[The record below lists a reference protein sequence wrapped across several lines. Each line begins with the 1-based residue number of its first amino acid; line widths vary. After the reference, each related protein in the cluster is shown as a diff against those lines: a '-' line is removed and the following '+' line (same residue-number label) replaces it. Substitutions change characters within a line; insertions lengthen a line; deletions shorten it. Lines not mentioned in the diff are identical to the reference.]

1 MWCLHM
7 ANLLQFAS
15 QSSTV
20 AADNILIDISYDF
33 NFNLVPLIVS
43 LFAVF
48 ARNSL
53 TSVSPLPQ
61 DKTGLVAFS
70 FHCYDKCSCPLRWS
84 VLAVVTK
91 VDLSSSIAIVFSP
104 DLHCVFAL
112 ISPIIMLI
120 VLFQCFC
127 TIYISGQCCL
137 QAGPMT
143 LSLSRWDSE
152 FPRCTLWLIIYL
164 CKANRLASI
173 VSVHRWQRS
182 STLLAFLFLF
192 LFFLV
197 LPVTAA
203 VPSGACWMGNSLNG
217 LSVGPI
223 DWPCVGTA
231 KCFAISAN
239 CSSPVSQLF
248 WFTECALIESVMK
261 CDFNWI
267 CSQ

>member
-1 MWCLHM
+1 MIDHFDLCRPFLFLSPSSSYSANSSLSQFSVNLGKCVSAVAKANPFLLLMWCLHM

-152 FPRCTLWLIIYL
+152 FPRCTL
-164 CKANRLASI
+164 
-173 VSVHRWQRS
+173 
-182 STLLAFLFLF
+182 
-192 LFFLV
+192 
-197 LPVTAA
+197 
-203 VPSGACWMGNSLNG
+203 
-217 LSVGPI
+217 
-223 DWPCVGTA
+223 
-231 KCFAISAN
+231 
-239 CSSPVSQLF
+239 
-248 WFTECALIESVMK
+248 
-261 CDFNWI
+261 
-267 CSQ
+267 